1 MLGLILKSQ
10 YISTTDAAKM
20 LGVSIA
26 TVQQMVEA
34 NKLDAWKTSGGHRRI
49 TLESVN
55 KVLNKESSIQPP
67 AEGTLL
73 LYIVEDDTTL
83 LKGYEKLLQKF
94 NLALDVRTFDN
105 GLDAMFQI
113 GVRFPDVLLLDLELP
128 FIDGYELLNR
138 LDNHNSLLNQHIIVI
153 TGLSEAEVKNK
164 LARFSSISVIQKP
177 PSPAFLEGYLRAI
190 SIVKR

>member
-1 MLGLILKSQ
+1 MKKQ

-20 LGVSIA
+20 LGVSTV

-34 NKLDAWKTSGGHRRI
+34 SKLDAWKTAGGHRRI
-49 TLESVN
+49 TLDSVN
-55 KVLNKESSIQPP
+55 KILNKNSSALPP
-67 AEGTLL
+67 AEGVLL

-83 LKGYEKLLQKF
+83 LKGYEKLLRQF
-94 NLALDVRTFDN
+94 NLALDIRVFDN

-138 LDNHNSLLNQHIIVI
+138 LDSHNSLLNQHIIVI
-153 TGLSEAEVKNK
+153 TGLSDAEVKDK
-164 LARFSSISVIQKP
+164 LSRFSSVSVIQKP
-177 PSPAFLEGYLRAI
+177 PAPAFLEGYLRAL
-190 SIVKR
+190 SVAKR